1 MEYHVAEEK
10 VKALQAKTERAVIEM
25 KEKQRK
31 WKAAKVDVRSARS
44 KLGVVVNR
52 YNEHAP
58 SDGMIYDEDVEDS
71 TSSDEEEEEVPGTT
85 TEYETEDGDE
95 DDDEDDDDSMYVDN
109 AVPSSKANGKKKAH
123 VKAEI

>member
-1 MEYHVAEEK
+1 M
-10 VKALQAKTERAVIEM
+10 KALQAKTERAVIEM

-71 TSSDEEEEEVPGTT
+71 TSSDEEEEEVPVRQRNMRPKTAMKTT
-85 TEYETEDGDE
+85 MIQCTSTTPCPPLRRMERKRR
-95 DDDEDDDDSMYVDN
+95 M
-109 AVPSSKANGKKKAH
+109 
-123 VKAEI
+123 